1 MLSRLPKR
9 YELSKI
15 NHLSVGRGWFTT
27 YDYWHTKILVLLFL
41 IHMTLTA
48 KQKRGRPS
56 SRNLKRNGLHQKHTN
71 HFMKTY
77 WPYLPLF
84 VTIGIGIIIFGAIVV
99 GPVGAIFGSIT
110 VLIAGFTLAI

>member
-1 MLSRLPKR
+1 MFKQSEITLIKEDR
-9 YELSKI
+9 
-15 NHLSVGRGWFTT
+15 HLFTI
-27 YDYWHTKILVLLFL
+27 YDYWHIKILVLLFF
-41 IHMTLTA
+41 IDMTLTA

-84 VTIGIGIIIFGAIVV
+84 VTIGVGVIIFGAIVV
-99 GPVGAIFGSIT
+99 GPVGAILGSIT
-110 VLIAGFTLAI
+110 VSFAAFTLII